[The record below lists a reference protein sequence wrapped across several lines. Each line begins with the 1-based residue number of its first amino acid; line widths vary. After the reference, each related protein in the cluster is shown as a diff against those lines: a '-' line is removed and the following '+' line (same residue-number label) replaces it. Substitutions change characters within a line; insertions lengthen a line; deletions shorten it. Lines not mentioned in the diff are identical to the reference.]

1 MEKQSYEVSIDF
13 DEASQAWRHNKK
25 SLGNGVD
32 PIMRVSGLRLFYF
45 SPPYY
50 RKEHKESN
58 VVPIGERDGK
68 TYSRTTFWVL

>member
-1 MEKQSYEVSIDF
+1 
-13 DEASQAWRHNKK
+13 
-25 SLGNGVD
+25 
-32 PIMRVSGLRLFYF
+32 MRVSGLRLFYF